1 MVNRNILIGVS
12 ILVLVVLIVVSFS
25 AITGNVITG
34 SAIGDEEI
42 ENEYFK
48 IDDINEETEENL
60 NDSQN
65 NSGQG

>member
-34 SAIGDEEI
+34 SAVGDEEI

-48 IDDINEETEENL
+48 IDDINEKTEENL

>member
-48 IDDINEETEENL
+48 IDDINEEMEENL